1 MKKELYKN
9 MSICPGKDESFY
21 LPDEE
26 FVAENSEFQ
35 NILKEIFAVDE
46 HSGLPR
52 GDIAYYLSPE
62 GNPQVK
68 QWLMSNLLSARGGSV
83 GSSVD
88 GVSDD
93 MLEEFS
99 RQPNESLNS
108 YRERIYSFG
117 VEAKKYLDSLKPK
130 DE

>member
-1 MKKELYKN
+1 MNKELYKK
-9 MSICPGKDESFY
+9 MSICPGKEESY
-21 LPDEE
+21 YAPDEE

-46 HSGLPR
+46 RSGLPR
-52 GDIAYYLSPE
+52 GDIAYYLSAD

-68 QWLMSNLLSARGGSV
+68 QWLMSNLLAARGSSV

-88 GVSDD
+88 GVTDD

-99 RQPNESLNS
+99 RQPNETLSAYRQRVYSL
-108 YRERIYSFG
+108 G
-117 VEAKKYLDSLKPK
+117 MEAKKYLDSLKPK